1 MDLKLALNTLVV
13 ISLLV
18 VMTIAPARS
27 YSQTTIHIAPSTIRA
42 AVGQTFFISIN
53 ISVVIDLYGWEFKLG
68 WNSTLLDA
76 LNVTEGDFLKSGGDT
91 FFQPIINNTA
101 GRVLVDCTLLGST
114 LGVSGSGTLAIVE
127 FRVESAGESVL
138 DLYDTKLV
146 NSLELPITHQSID
159 GYGYFTFAHDV
170 AIIDIIASP
179 ITVLPGQYVQINAS
193 VENQGFYAEDFNVTA
208 YYNSEVIQTQSVSLD
223 PEEYTVL
230 TFTWDTT
237 GVGKGDYTISAKASI
252 VPGET
257 ETTDNTKVADGVVTV
272 LSLGHDVAIKGV
284 TPSKTI
290 VGQGY
295 AMSIT
300 VTAKNYGSFTETF
313 NVTTYYNDTAIT
325 LPDGKNYATIT
336 LTSGGSATVAFTWDT
351 AGVAKGNYT
360 IKAEATPVPGET
372 DTLDN
377 TYDDGWVVIA
387 LVGDINADGVV
398 DITDIYLIALAF
410 GAMPPDPRY
419 DPNLDIVYD
428 EIIDVSDVYTAA
440 MHFGETDP

>member
-1 MDLKLALNTLVV
+1 
-13 ISLLV
+13 
-18 VMTIAPARS
+18 
-27 YSQTTIHIAPSTIRA
+27 
-42 AVGQTFFISIN
+42 
-53 ISVVIDLYGWEFKLG
+53 
-68 WNSTLLDA
+68 
-76 LNVTEGDFLKSGGDT
+76 
-91 FFQPIINNTA
+91 
-101 GRVLVDCTLLGST
+101 
-114 LGVSGSGTLAIVE
+114 
-127 FRVESAGESVL
+127 
-138 DLYDTKLV
+138 
-146 NSLELPITHQSID
+146 
-159 GYGYFTFAHDV
+159 
-170 AIIDIIASP
+170 
-179 ITVLPGQYVQINAS
+179 
-193 VENQGFYAEDFNVTA
+193 
-208 YYNSEVIQTQSVSLD
+208 
-223 PEEYTVL
+223 
-230 TFTWDTT
+230 
-237 GVGKGDYTISAKASI
+237 
-252 VPGET
+252 
-257 ETTDNTKVADGVVTV
+257 
-272 LSLGHDVAIKGV
+272 
-284 TPSKTI
+284 
-290 VGQGY
+290 
-295 AMSIT
+295 MSIT